1 MALTH
6 QGAIFGISTTPI
18 TPTLDLT
25 AFEALTYEFSTGKG
39 VVTAPS
45 FSVAQNI
52 LTQNTL
58 DTQIAEKQVGVA
70 SGEDSELTMS
80 HRAATDVLVTALNA
94 AARSQNIFGVS
105 YELNDSL
112 GANGTTYFAAAIL
125 GGGGGPVGGGVEDFA
140 NLRWSI
146 SLTHQYPVIKAA
158 A

>member
-6 QGAIFGISTTPI
+6 QGAVFGISTTPI
-18 TPTLDLT
+18 IPSLDLA
-25 AFEALTYEFSTGKG
+25 AFELLTYELSTGKG

-45 FSVAQNI
+45 FNVSQNI

-58 DTQIAEKQVGVA
+58 DTEIAEKQVGVA
-70 SGEDSELTMS
+70 SGEDSEIVMS
-80 HRAATDVLVTALNA
+80 HNAATDSLVAALNDA
-94 AARSQNIFGVS
+94 GRSQNIFGVR
-105 YELNDSL
+105 YEMNDSL
-112 GANGTTYFAAAIL
+112 GTNGTTYFAAAII

-140 NLRWSI
+140 NLRWAI